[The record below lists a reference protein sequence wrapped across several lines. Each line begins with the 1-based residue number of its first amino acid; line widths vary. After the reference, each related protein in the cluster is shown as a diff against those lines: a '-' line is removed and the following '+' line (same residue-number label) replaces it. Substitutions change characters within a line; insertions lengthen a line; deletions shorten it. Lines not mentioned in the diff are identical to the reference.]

1 MIVLRPRRSGYR
13 SVGIGP
19 TVTGAWGTA
28 LAARTGDDGR
38 DEGDEDAGD
47 DDGAAVTDAHATRR
61 LSSIRPVYLGG
72 APPPTHVDVTFAPRC
87 PMQSA
92 FREVR
97 HRSRRDGVR
106 GRIRAWQR
114 WTGTPFPVAGELL
127 PRGGVIVDVG
137 CGFGMLTGLLALDA
151 PERRLIGVDVD
162 EAKLARARRWFGDVA
177 RFVSVDLAGPRLDEV
192 CAPGAA
198 EAVVIWD
205 VLHHLAD
212 PLIAV
217 RAAARWLRP
226 GGLILVKEN
235 DVEPLGKRVVAEVV
249 EVLAVGLGVTA
260 SDPVRFR
267 SRAEWQGLLEQ
278 GGFRVTRNEHLHTR
292 QGAFVPHALLLA
304 ERDTTPSE
312 RAADG
317 PPSV

>member
-1 MIVLRPRRSGYR
+1 
-13 SVGIGP
+13 
-19 TVTGAWGTA
+19 
-28 LAARTGDDGR
+28 
-38 DEGDEDAGD
+38 
-47 DDGAAVTDAHATRR
+47 
-61 LSSIRPVYLGG
+61 
-72 APPPTHVDVTFAPRC
+72 
-87 PMQSA
+87 MQSA

-97 HRSRRDGVR
+97 VRARRDGLR
-106 GRIRAWQR
+106 GRLRAWQR

-127 PRGGVIVDVG
+127 PRAGVIVDVG

-151 PERRLIGVDVD
+151 RDRRLVGVDVD
-162 EAKLARARRWFGDVA
+162 QAKLARARRWFGDVA
-177 RFVSVDLAGPRLDEV
+177 RFVPVDLAGARLDDV
-192 CAPGAA
+192 CAPGTA

-212 PLIAV
+212 PLVAV
-217 RAAARWLRP
+217 TAAARWLRP
-226 GGLILVKEN
+226 GGLLLVKEN
-235 DVEPLGKRVVAEVV
+235 DVEPLGKRVVAEIV

-267 SRAEWQGLLEQ
+267 SRAEWQDLLEQ

-304 ERDTTPSE
+304 ERAAPPSDG
-312 RAADG
+312 AADS